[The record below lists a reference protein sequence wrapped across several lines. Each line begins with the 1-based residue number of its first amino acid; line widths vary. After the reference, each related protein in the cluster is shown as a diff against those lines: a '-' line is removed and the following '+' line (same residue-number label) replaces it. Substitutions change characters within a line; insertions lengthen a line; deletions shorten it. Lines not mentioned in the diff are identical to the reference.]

1 MPCLQVG
8 LITKMVKIQVSLKLD
23 CGKVL
28 SAIHGLL
35 GTLLSLDTIRKDK
48 FFTNS
53 VGEKGSEQ
61 VVSYLFNSIIKL
73 MA

>member
-1 MPCLQVG
+1 MTQ
-8 LITKMVKIQVSLKLD
+8 MVKIQVSLKLD

-35 GTLLSLDTIRKDK
+35 GTLSSLDTTWKDK

-53 VGEKGSEQ
+53 VGEKGPEQ

-73 MA
+73 MV

>member
-1 MPCLQVG
+1 M
-8 LITKMVKIQVSLKLD
+8 TKMVKIQVSLKLD

-35 GTLLSLDTIRKDK
+35 GTLSSLDTIWKDK
-48 FFTNS
+48 IFTNS
-53 VGEKGSEQ
+53 VGGKGPEQ

-73 MA
+73 MV